1 MDKDAVCAALVG
13 LAREMTNR
21 TKIGQL
27 REIFEQIE
35 LAQQAG
41 VKNTK
46 IVETLYHQGL
56 TLTLKSF
63 EMMLYRI
70 RKQRSK
76 AAHHAISAA
85 QLMTHAHQAVPV
97 MKTFGLPDS
106 AKKDEKKP
114 SLPFDDLC
122 GLTPKQRRERLGEQF
137 IKDAPTNSLIKLIEN
152 QQK

>member
-13 LAREMTNR
+13 LTREMTNR

-76 AAHHAISAA
+76 AADHAMSAT
-85 QLMTHAHQAVPV
+85 QMMTYAHQAVSATRAFDLLDSS
-97 MKTFGLPDS
+97 KT
-106 AKKDEKKP
+106 DETKP
-114 SLPFDDLC
+114 SSHFDDLSGV
-122 GLTPKQRRERLGEQF
+122 GLKQRRERLGEQF
-137 IKDAPTNSLIKLIEN
+137 IKDAPSNSLIKLIKK